1 MTINEIE
8 DGEKEMLA
16 QETDWEDEIDDENSE
31 NDEDEE
37 EIQPF
42 DPTKTPTFN

>member
-16 QETDWEDEIDDENSE
+16 QETDSEDEIDDNHYD
-31 NDEDEE
+31 N
-37 EIQPF
+37 Q
-42 DPTKTPTFN
+42 